1 MNIDQIY
8 PSKYLKESD
17 LQGRDV
23 TVTIRDVQVVKIGE
37 DKKPV
42 AFFEGKEKGLV
53 LNKTLLNVIA
63 KVTDSKDTDNWPG
76 KRITLYPTE
85 TEYRGDVV
93 ACIRVRLRTNDSG
106 QSAPSTP
113 PPAAKLDPK
122 DVPF

>member
-17 LQGRDV
+17 LRGRDA
-23 TVTIRDVQVVKIGE
+23 TVTIRSVEITKIGE
-37 DKKPV
+37 EKKPV

-63 KVTDSKDTDNWPG
+63 KVVDSKDTDNWIG

-93 ACIRVRLRTNDSG
+93 PC
-106 QSAPSTP
+106 
-113 PPAAKLDPK
+113 
-122 DVPF
+122 

>member
-23 TVTIRDVQVVKIGE
+23 TVTIRTVQVVKIGE

-63 KVTDSKDTDNWPG
+63 KVCDSKDTDNWPG

-93 ACIRVRLRTNDSG
+93 ACIRVRLRTNDA
-106 QSAPSTP
+106 APVAP
-113 PPAAKLDPK
+113 PPPPPGNLP

>member
-17 LQGRDV
+17 LRGRDA
-23 TVTIRDVQVVKIGE
+23 TVTIRAVQIVKIGDE
-37 DKKPV
+37 QKPV

-63 KVTDSKDTDNWPG
+63 KVADSKDTDNWVG

-93 ACIRVRLRTNDSG
+93 PCIRVRLRTADNGSAAPQSPPQANSG
-106 QSAPSTP
+106 
-113 PPAAKLDPK
+113 DI
-122 DVPF
+122 DF